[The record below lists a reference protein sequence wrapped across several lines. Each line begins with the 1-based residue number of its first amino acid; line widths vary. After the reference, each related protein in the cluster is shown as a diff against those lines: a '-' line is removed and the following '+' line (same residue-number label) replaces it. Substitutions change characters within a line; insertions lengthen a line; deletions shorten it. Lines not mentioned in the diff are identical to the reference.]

1 MNLTNIFNEKT
12 VFSLEVFPPHSA
24 KETNN
29 LIDSFKGVNSIKPDF
44 ISITSGAGGSQND
57 ISLDLAKQFQNDL
70 GITTIPHITG
80 LYRSKADVITF
91 LNELGS
97 NGIQNVLA
105 LRGDQI
111 PDKKPVGDFKRAS
124 ELVKFIKK
132 HGKFNIAGACY
143 PQKHPES
150 INFVDDILHLKEK
163 VNQGVS
169 YLITQTLFDNQAF
182 YDFRERLQFAQVD
195 VPIEVG
201 IMPCTNLNQIKKI
214 TELSGNP
221 MPKKFVDIMDHF
233 RNNQEAMRDAGINY
247 AIEQIVDLLSNNAD
261 GIHLYTMNNAENV
274 QQIWDAT
281 HTLFAETSNHPT
293 ERV

>member
-1 MNLTNIFNEKT
+1 MNLTNILNEKT

-57 ISLDLAKQFQNDL
+57 ISLELAKQFQNDL
-70 GITTIPHITG
+70 GITTMPHITG

-150 INFVDDILHLKEK
+150 INFVDKIVFGRLNYNSLVTQYQGYQNFYNNLCDEFIEFCKKNNISYHIKE
-163 VNQGVS
+163 GT
-169 YLITQTLFDNQAF
+169 Y
-182 YDFRERLQFAQVD
+182 
-195 VPIEVG
+195 
-201 IMPCTNLNQIKKI
+201 KK
-214 TELSGNP
+214 N
-221 MPKKFVDIMDHF
+221 D
-233 RNNQEAMRDAGINY
+233 
-247 AIEQIVDLLSNNAD
+247 
-261 GIHLYTMNNAENV
+261 
-274 QQIWDAT
+274 
-281 HTLFAETSNHPT
+281 
-293 ERV
+293 

>member
-1 MNLTNIFNEKT
+1 MHHVLKRTCF
-12 VFSLEVFPPHSA
+12 
-24 KETNN
+24 
-29 LIDSFKGVNSIKPDF
+29 
-44 ISITSGAGGSQND
+44 
-57 ISLDLAKQFQNDL
+57 LAKFQ
-70 GITTIPHITG
+70 
-80 LYRSKADVITF
+80 
-91 LNELGS
+91 
-97 NGIQNVLA
+97 
-105 LRGDQI
+105 
-111 PDKKPVGDFKRAS
+111 
-124 ELVKFIKK
+124 
-132 HGKFNIAGACY
+132 
-143 PQKHPES
+143 
-150 INFVDDILHLKEK
+150 K

-261 GIHLYTMNNAENV
+261 GIHLYTMNNVENV